1 MAIQAIGQSGS
12 TDRGIE
18 SFCALLGTITVTNAF
33 HLIHLPRFE
42 PRAEDETSSCPGEH
56 FNLEIHLRR
65 HTTLRHREKP

>member
-1 MAIQAIGQSGS
+1 
-12 TDRGIE
+12 
-18 SFCALLGTITVTNAF
+18 
-33 HLIHLPRFE
+33 LIHLPRFE